1 MEIKKITLEGLGVRL
16 EPLSARHSVGLRE
29 ALSDGELWKLPVT
42 LIPHPEDLDNFIAS
56 AESAYHQQQELAFT
70 IIDKTDNKVV
80 GSTRFR
86 HINIQHKRVEIGIT
100 FIAESRQR
108 THINTEA
115 KYLMLAHAFEH
126 WRCNRVELVADV
138 LNLKSRKAIARIGAT
153 EEGLLRSHMIMAD
166 GRIRDSVMFSILAEE
181 WPRVKQALE
190 LKMKSCH

>member
-70 IIDKTDNKVV
+70 TIDKTDNKVV

-166 GRIRDSVMFSILAEE
+166 GRIRDSVMFSILAGE